1 MRIPQDVIWYVRCEL
16 TDNRMLEGSAVA
28 IKLCPTHPEKNGG
41 LAKAEPRTFLLTC
54 THVLRKS
61 HDDRSEGAG
70 SLVDPSW
77 IRVWPPGVG
86 LSDSQSCKVRIVR
99 EIQDP
104 DPRPLPEADRKDL
117 SKDWVVLEILDSNDA
132 LRPGIWLEDWHLES
146 LERTNHRLW
155 PIRAEV
161 SGYPG
166 GLAGLEQGI
175 TQATTSGPFLF
186 RSETEGAVVLTGS
199 DTRPGMSGGGV
210 FGIPYLFGAVRSLNA
225 KPRWIGLHR
234 ARSDQT
240 LQCRSISAKLIHE
253 RFSNPE
259 VPWDLASRKLSP
271 TTEHFS
277 AIRWLVG
284 LLLPLLLVAGWFGF
298 NHRRAQRL
306 LDAAVQ
312 VHVTL
317 KGEPIDL
324 SKEVLL
330 GVPPLVV
337 VDGAPQGAEI
347 QWTGTAERE
356 ANQKQNERFVSTL
369 KSGEQEV
376 TVTVRSGWC
385 QTQRRLVVRFT
396 DVPWEPLG
404 SGELEKSP

>member
-1 MRIPQDVIWYVRCEL
+1 
-16 TDNRMLEGSAVA
+16 
-28 IKLCPTHPEKNGG
+28 
-41 LAKAEPRTFLLTC
+41 
-54 THVLRKS
+54 
-61 HDDRSEGAG
+61 
-70 SLVDPSW
+70 
-77 IRVWPPGVG
+77 
-86 LSDSQSCKVRIVR
+86 
-99 EIQDP
+99 
-104 DPRPLPEADRKDL
+104 
-117 SKDWVVLEILDSNDA
+117 
-132 LRPGIWLEDWHLES
+132 
-146 LERTNHRLW
+146 
-155 PIRAEV
+155 
-161 SGYPG
+161 
-166 GLAGLEQGI
+166 
-175 TQATTSGPFLF
+175 
-186 RSETEGAVVLTGS
+186 
-199 DTRPGMSGGGV
+199 
-210 FGIPYLFGAVRSLNA
+210 
-225 KPRWIGLHR
+225 
-234 ARSDQT
+234 
-240 LQCRSISAKLIHE
+240 LIHE

-404 SGELEKSP
+404 SGELEESP